1 MRLFLQLKALG
12 SVNAE
17 DLLRALLAKLPL
29 PPANGSS
36 LAVRIMDSEVVH
48 FHFLIGVFR
57 VPTHLARRW
66 MLHPPG
72 SGW

>member
-29 PPANGSS
+29 PPANGST
-36 LAVRIMDSEVVH
+36 LAVRAMRSEVVH
-48 FHFLIGVFR
+48 C
-57 VPTHLARRW
+57 HLLW
-66 MLHPPG
+66 SVSLWFPE
-72 SGW
+72 